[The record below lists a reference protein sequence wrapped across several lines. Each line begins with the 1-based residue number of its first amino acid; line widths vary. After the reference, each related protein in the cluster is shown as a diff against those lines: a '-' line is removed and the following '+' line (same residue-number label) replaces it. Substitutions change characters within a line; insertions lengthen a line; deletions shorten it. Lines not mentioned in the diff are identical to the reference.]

1 VLLAQRCWAWAP
13 VRRMPLQHRHH
24 WRRALPM
31 TRRDLGRAD
40 LARARRAVPRT
51 TARADLADM
60 ARAILV
66 ARAGPGTSTRTE
78 PVARADPAV
87 PETST
92 RTDPVVRETSTRTA
106 QVVRE
111 TSTRTAQVVPETS
124 TRTAQVVRADL
135 VAHGMEMPSVAISAG
150 PHGVTDPH
158 RGDRVRPRGPRGTDR
173 FHRPAGS
180 GGMAQSTTGATRKRP
195 FGTPGS
201 TRGAS
206 GSSGSGS
213 RCKEASSHGAR
224 LATRRGG
231 RRRRRD
237 GRAVLRSQAV
247 LP

>member
-60 ARAILV
+60 ARAVL
-66 ARAGPGTSTRTE
+66 
-78 PVARADPAV
+78 VARADPG
-87 PETST
+87 TST
-92 RTDPVVRETSTRTA
+92 RTDPVVQADPVVPGTSTRTGP
-106 QVVRE
+106 VVPG
-111 TSTRTAQVVPETS
+111 TSTRTDPVV
-124 TRTAQVVRADL
+124 QADL
-135 VAHGMEMPSVAISAG
+135 VAHGTGMTGVAISTG
-150 PHGVTDPH
+150 PRGVTDPH
-158 RGDRVRPRGPRGTDR
+158 PGDRVSRRGRTGTDR

-231 RRRRRD
+231 RRRWRD
-237 GRAVLRSQAV
+237 GRAVLRLQAV